1 MRTGTADFCFVGGMG
16 VLKFTQNRSLS
27 RRKGLTVMR
36 SFRHLSVLAVLAALL
51 FGSSLRLG
59 GQSADLPDSAPIAT
73 IGAGSTVAVNVDV
86 VLPANQ
92 GTIYFQGGAV
102 TTWEQIDK
110 KTPSCRLSA
119 VESPVVRRLVPGR
132 KIIITGTRQN
142 NASVNFYGDVLEFEE
157 DATVGELQCAPGH
170 KGAMTIGELKQVFG
184 AMFSLIQAPPIV
196 G

>member
-1 MRTGTADFCFVGGMG
+1 MLIG
-16 VLKFTQNRSLS
+16 
-27 RRKGLTVMR
+27 RKGFTVMR
-36 SFRHLSVLAVLAALL
+36 SLRRQSVLAVLAALL
-51 FGSSLRLG
+51 FGSSLQLG

-73 IGAGSTVAVNVDV
+73 IGAGSTVAVNVDI

-102 TTWEQIDK
+102 TSWEQIDK
-110 KTPSCRLSA
+110 KAPSCRLSA

-142 NASVNFYGDVLEFEE
+142 NASVNFYGDVLQFDE
-157 DATVGELQCAPGH
+157 DATVGELQCAPGR

-184 AMFSLIQAPPIV
+184 GMFSLIQAPPIV

>member
-1 MRTGTADFCFVGGMG
+1 MLIG
-16 VLKFTQNRSLS
+16 
-27 RRKGLTVMR
+27 RKGFTVMR
-36 SFRHLSVLAVLAALL
+36 FRHLSVLAVLAALV
-51 FGSSLRLG
+51 FASSLQLG

-73 IGAGSTVAVNVDV
+73 IGAGSTVAVNVDI

-110 KTPSCRLSA
+110 KAPSCRLSA

-142 NASVNFYGDVLEFEE
+142 NASVNFYGDVLQFDE
-157 DATVGELQCAPGH
+157 DATVGELQCAPGR

-184 AMFSLIQAPPIV
+184 GMFSLIQAPPIV

>member
-1 MRTGTADFCFVGGMG
+1 M
-16 VLKFTQNRSLS
+16 LKFSPNRSLL

-36 SFRHLSVLAVLAALL
+36 SFRHLSVLAAVAALVL
-51 FGSSLRLG
+51 VSSLRLG

-86 VLPANQ
+86 IIPANQ
-92 GTIYFQGGAV
+92 GAIYFQNGAV

-110 KTPSCRLSA
+110 KAPSCRLSA

-132 KIIITGTRQN
+132 KIVITGTRQN

-157 DATVGELQCAPGH
+157 DATVGELQCAPGR
-170 KGAMTIGELKQVFG
+170 KGAMTIADLKQVFG